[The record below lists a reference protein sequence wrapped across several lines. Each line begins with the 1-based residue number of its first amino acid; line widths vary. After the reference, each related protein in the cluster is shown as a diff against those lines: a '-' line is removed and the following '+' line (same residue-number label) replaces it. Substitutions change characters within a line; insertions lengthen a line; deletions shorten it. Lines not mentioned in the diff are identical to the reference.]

1 MERLVKDYSIL
12 SERAEEVDFRE
23 KLEEINQLY
32 NEMEEFLNE
41 NPEINYLS
49 APQFGKNYR
58 MFCIRFEDGIKVFVN
73 PILTKSEGMYISRET
88 NPSLDDNEYLI
99 PRYKDILVTYQ
110 TLLGSARNNKFEG
123 FASAIVQHE
132 MDLLDGILI
141 SDLGLKID
149 EDFDKATE
157 EERQEV
163 VSHYIDW
170 LKELSVRYNEDIENN
185 EELRQTKKAIE
196 FMTKVQTGEL
206 QLQRKRKGPKQEKVL
221 NRINEIKEKK
231 FLERVNKLGS

>member
-23 KLEEINQLY
+23 KLEDINKLY

-41 NPEINYLS
+41 NSEINYLS
-49 APQFGKNYR
+49 APQLGKNYR

-73 PILTKSEGMYISRET
+73 PILTKSEGMYISREN
-88 NPSLDDNEYLI
+88 NPSLDGNEYLI

-110 TLLGSARNNKFEG
+110 TLLGSVRNNKFEG

-163 VSHYIDW
+163 VSHYID
-170 LKELSVRYNEDIENN
+170 
-185 EELRQTKKAIE
+185 
-196 FMTKVQTGEL
+196 
-206 QLQRKRKGPKQEKVL
+206 
-221 NRINEIKEKK
+221 
-231 FLERVNKLGS
+231 